1 MFSGRRREETE
12 PVWLGLETRIQQSG
26 AEKIPFLLIAASARC
41 FLSSLAVPGP
51 LQLGTVSI
59 WDVFSARFL
68 FCHASGVLL
77 PSPRTL
83 QTSPPRRLCPVSQH
97 RHVSGFVIT
106 AFLFSFGC
114 AVSFWDCH
122 LLNSSEVPEA
132 GIVGTGTYTAVA
144 PAAPGRAWQSFVRVQ
159 PISCWLSWPAD
170 WLLGCSCKYTAV
182 CWSGSS

>member
-83 QTSPPRRLCPVSQH
+83 QTSPPRGSVLFPSTDTFLVLLLQPSCSRLGVLYH
-97 RHVSGFVIT
+97 SGTVT
-106 AFLFSFGC
+106 C
-114 AVSFWDCH
+114 
-122 LLNSSEVPEA
+122 
-132 GIVGTGTYTAVA
+132 
-144 PAAPGRAWQSFVRVQ
+144 
-159 PISCWLSWPAD
+159 
-170 WLLGCSCKYTAV
+170 
-182 CWSGSS
+182 